1 MTDGTMTAAQL
12 GFYGCLICHRVTEC
26 TTGDITARCS
36 RCGALLH
43 RRKPNSISRTWAL
56 LLTGYMLYIPAN
68 VLPVMHTGSLFTSQ
82 SDTIMS
88 GIVYLWTSGSW
99 YLAGIVFIA
108 SIFVPA
114 AKLAI
119 LTFLVI
125 SVQRRSTWG
134 RLDRTKMYRVVEF
147 IGRWSMLDIFV
158 VTILVALVRLQ
169 SLATISVGLGAV
181 AFGTVVVLTMFAS
194 MQFDPRL
201 IWDLQAEER
210 SLQGNN
216 DGHS

>member
-1 MTDGTMTAAQL
+1 MTAAQL
-12 GFYGCLICHRVTEC
+12 GFYGCLICHYVTEC
-26 TTGDITARCS
+26 APGTTDMRCR

-43 RRKPNSISRTWAL
+43 RRKPNSIGRTWAL
-56 LLTGYMLYIPAN
+56 LLTGYLLYIPAN
-68 VLPVMHTGSLFTSQ
+68 VLPVMHTGSLFSTQ

-99 YLAGIVFIA
+99 YLAAIVFIA

-114 AKLAI
+114 AKLAV

-134 RLDRTKMYRVVEF
+134 PLDRTKMYRVVEF

-181 AFGTVVVLTMFAS
+181 AFGAVVVLTMVAAG
-194 MQFDPRL
+194 QFDPRL
-201 IWDLQAEER
+201 IWDPQADAHSFR
-210 SLQGNN
+210 DNTH
-216 DGHS
+216 GHP

>member
-1 MTDGTMTAAQL
+1 MNGGVMTAAEL
-12 GFYGCLICHRVTEC
+12 GFYGCLICHYVTEC
-26 TTGDITARCS
+26 ASSATDMRCR

-68 VLPVMHTGSLFTSQ
+68 ILPVMHTGSLFAAQ

-99 YLAGIVFIA
+99 YLAAIVFIA

-114 AKLAI
+114 AKLAV

-125 SVQRRSTWG
+125 SVQHRSTWDP
-134 RLDRTKMYRVVEF
+134 LDRTKMYRVVEF

-158 VTILVALVRLQ
+158 VTILVALVHLQ
-169 SLATISVGLGAV
+169 SLATINVGLGAI
-181 AFGTVVVLTMFAS
+181 AFGAVVVLTMIAAQ
-194 MQFDPRL
+194 QFDPRL
-201 IWDLQAEER
+201 IWDPQTDVPSSR
-210 SLQGNN
+210 DNTHGYS
-216 DGHS
+216 

>member
-1 MTDGTMTAAQL
+1 MTAAQL
-12 GFYGCLICHRVTEC
+12 GFYGCLICHQVTEC
-26 TTGDITARCS
+26 APGTTGMRCP

-43 RRKPNSISRTWAL
+43 RRKPNSIGRTWAL
-56 LLTGYMLYIPAN
+56 LLTGYLLYIPAN
-68 VLPVMHTGSLFTSQ
+68 VLPVMHTGSLFSTQ

-99 YLAGIVFIA
+99 YLAAIVFIA

-114 AKLAI
+114 AKLTV

-134 RLDRTKMYRVVEF
+134 PQDRTKMYRAVEF

-181 AFGTVVVLTMFAS
+181 AFGAVVVLTMVAAE
-194 MQFDPRL
+194 QFDPRL
-201 IWDLQAEER
+201 IWDPQADAHSFR
-210 SLQGNN
+210 DNTH
-216 DGHS
+216 GHS